1 MSPHVPLC
9 RRTLKKSSQAD
20 IAALGDAAGVIHLAR
35 LIPARDKAEIRT
47 NLTGSAKAGG
57 IGQSGRDRP
66 KRAGS
71 SMAAVKARAV
81 SGPTPGTVIRRRQTC
96 DRRVIFFTSA
106 SMAATAGVS
115 ETLCMALSP
124 CS

>member
-57 IGQSGRDRP
+57 IVDGRGKSQGGQRSDTGNGHKAAADLRSPRHLLHVGIDGGNR
-66 KRAGS
+66 GS
-71 SMAAVKARAV
+71 
-81 SGPTPGTVIRRRQTC
+81 I
-96 DRRVIFFTSA
+96 
-106 SMAATAGVS
+106 
-115 ETLCMALSP
+115 
-124 CS
+124 

>member
-71 SMAAVKARAV
+71 AKAGGIVDGRGKSQGGQRSDTGNGHKAAADLR
-81 SGPTPGTVIRRRQTC
+81 
-96 DRRVIFFTSA
+96 
-106 SMAATAGVS
+106 
-115 ETLCMALSP
+115 SP
-124 CS
+124 RHLLHVGIDGGNRGSI